1 MTHLHFLCYPD
12 RYRTPEDI
20 CRVSSKLI
28 TFIDLAGHRKYLRTT
43 VFGLTGHLPH
53 FALVVINSTTG
64 LTGTSKEHLLL
75 CDLLDLPVVII
86 LNKIDLVKPCKL
98 QEIIRQIENHLIS
111 STVTKHTPLHVNC
124 VDDLTLSHTS
134 SSSASS
140 PSPSPSPSS
149 CVYHQMISDAS
160 ITPILKVSCVSG
172 VGIDL
177 LYKFLNLQSKASH
190 CSDKKGDSSNAK
202 AGNQQDDECEG
213 DLCEFQV
220 DETFNVSQ
228 VGCVVAGVTVTG
240 WIASGDTLTSG
251 PFNDGSFKKVTVK
264 SVHRNKVPCKAAR
277 PGEFA
282 TLALSY
288 DFGEKLRRGMLLLK
302 RSSEELLKM
311 HTCRYF
317 QGRILLLDAP
327 VGDNSAKTRLCPGF
341 QVTIY
346 CCNLRQTATVIA
358 IMGKKCLL
366 PGQSG
371 SVMFKFLNH
380 PEFVRPACRLLI
392 RSGVWTAVGTVTQVF
407 ALVKPC

>member
-1 MTHLHFLCYPD
+1 M
-12 RYRTPEDI
+12 
-20 CRVSSKLI
+20 
-28 TFIDLAGHRKYLRTT
+28 
-43 VFGLTGHLPH
+43 FGLTGHLPH

-98 QEIIRQIENHLIS
+98 QEIIRQIENHLVT
-111 STVTKHTPLHVNC
+111 STVTKHTPLHVNSL
-124 VDDLTLSHTS
+124 DDLILSDTS
-134 SSSASS
+134 SSSCTPPSS
-140 PSPSPSPSS
+140 PS
-149 CVYHQMISDAS
+149 CRVYHQMISNSS
-160 ITPILKVSCVSG
+160 IVPILKVSCVTG
-172 VGIDL
+172 FGIDL
-177 LYKFLNLQSKASH
+177 LYKFLNLQTKAH
-190 CSDKKGDSSNAK
+190 TFDCSREKNDSSIQRVT
-202 AGNQQDDECEG
+202 NQHGEHSSS

-220 DETFNVSQ
+220 DETFTVSH

-240 WIASGDTLTSG
+240 SIAIGDTLTSG
-251 PFNDGSFKKVTVK
+251 PFNDGSFKRVTVK

-288 DFGEKLRRGMLLLK
+288 DFGEKLRRGMLLLN
-302 RSSEELLKM
+302 RNSEELLKM

-317 QGRILLLDAP
+317 QGRILLLDKAI
-327 VGDNSAKTRLCPGF
+327 GETSAKTRLCSGF

-366 PGQSG
+366 PGQSA

-380 PEFVRPACRLLI
+380 PEFVRPGYRLLI

-407 ALVKPC
+407 SLAKSC